1 MKAIGTMRTKGATMI
16 KVLVYWESGMG
27 TPKIYTLEEFQ
38 NLFNQAEY
46 DVFDKIYG
54 NRIEFVV
61 R

>member
-1 MKAIGTMRTKGATMI
+1 MI